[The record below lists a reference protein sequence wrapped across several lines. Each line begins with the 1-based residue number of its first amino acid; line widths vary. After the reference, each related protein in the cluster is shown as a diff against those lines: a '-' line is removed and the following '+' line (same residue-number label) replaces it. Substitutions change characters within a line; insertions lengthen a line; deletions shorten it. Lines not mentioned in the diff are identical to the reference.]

1 MGLIADLGSGRIGVD
16 TAIFI
21 YLIEEDPRFQLDQS
35 VVDSMVLAAVREP
48 EFFDI
53 APIAQDCVSVCAP
66 SSRVP
71 GSVVLRALIDPGLDQ
86 IDLLRLEPFRRLA
99 RRPTPRHRNRG
110 VRLVFDQSQ

>member
-53 APIAQDCVSVCAP
+53 APIAQDCVSVCGP

-86 IDLLRLEPFRRLA
+86 RDLLGLEPFRGLA
-99 RRPTPRHRNRG
+99 RRQASRHRNRRVG
-110 VRLVFDQSQ
+110 LVFDEPQ